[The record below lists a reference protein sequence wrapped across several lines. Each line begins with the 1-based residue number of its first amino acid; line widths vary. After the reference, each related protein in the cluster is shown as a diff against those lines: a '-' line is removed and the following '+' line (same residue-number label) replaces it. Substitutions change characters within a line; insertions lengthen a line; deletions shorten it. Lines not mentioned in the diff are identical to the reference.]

1 MCLTIP
7 GKVISIGH
15 SSGLRLGNVD
25 FGGTVRLASLDLV
38 PEAQVGDYVMVHV
51 GFAIRRVEAEEA
63 ERTYKLVDETGGI
76 ESDLPRKS
84 SG

>member
-1 MCLTIP
+1 
-7 GKVISIGH
+7 
-15 SSGLRLGNVD
+15 
-25 FGGTVRLASLDLV
+25 
-38 PEAQVGDYVMVHV
+38 MVHV

>member
-1 MCLTIP
+1 MCLAIP

-15 SSGLRLGNVD
+15 SNGLRLGKVD
-25 FGGTVRLASLDLV
+25 FGGTVRLASLDFL

-63 ERTYKLVDETGGI
+63 ERTYKLLDEIGGI
-76 ESDLPRKS
+76 ESDLPRES